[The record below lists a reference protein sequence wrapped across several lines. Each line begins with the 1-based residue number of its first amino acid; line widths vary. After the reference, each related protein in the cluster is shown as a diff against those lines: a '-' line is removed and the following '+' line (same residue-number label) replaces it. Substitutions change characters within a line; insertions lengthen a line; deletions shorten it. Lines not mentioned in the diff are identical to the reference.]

1 MFPLQERPYSHFI
14 DKMRFPVWRALL
26 PVLGGVAMA
35 CFPAPHGLEQN
46 AWFYFALFFAVI
58 LGLIFEPIPSAAIG
72 VIGVALAATLRLVY
86 TPSQIS
92 DPAFDLTRE
101 SIKWALSGF
110 GNAIVWL
117 IFGAFMFAMGYAK
130 TGLGRRIALFLV
142 KRLGKRTL
150 GLGYAITFADLVLA
164 PFTPS
169 NTARSGG
176 TIFPIIQNIPGLYGS
191 EPGETARKIGSYLMW
206 TAFAATC
213 VTSSL
218 FMTSMAPNLLAVD
231 LTRKTVGI
239 EISWMQ
245 WFLGFLPMGAL
256 LVFLLPY
263 IIYKVYP
270 PEIKTSDEVPDWAK
284 QELTKMGRISHKE
297 IILAALVLLALVLW
311 IFGGNRIHP
320 TTVALAVIA
329 LMLITGVITWDD
341 ILGNKPA
348 WNVLVW
354 FATLVTLA
362 SGLNRVGF
370 VSWFATGVA
379 KQLTGISP
387 IVVMVILV
395 ALYFC
400 LHYMFASTTAQVT
413 AILPVILAAGAAIP
427 GMPLM
432 VFALL
437 LCCQTGIMGI
447 ITPYATG
454 PAPIYFGSG
463 YVPRKDF
470 WTLGLVFGAI
480 FLLVLLLIGV
490 PYLTTLYAA

>member
-1 MFPLQERPYSHFI
+1 MFALWEKPFSYSI
-14 DKMRFPVWRALL
+14 DKMKFPVWKVVF
-26 PVLGGVAMA
+26 PVLGGVAIA
-35 CFPAPHGLEQN
+35 CLPSPQGLEHN
-46 AWFYFALFFAVI
+46 AWLYFALFSAVI
-58 LGLIFEPIPSAAIG
+58 IGLIIEPIPSAAIG
-72 VIGVALAATLRLVY
+72 VIGVTLAATFKLVY
-86 TPSQIS
+86 TPPQIS
-92 DPAFDLTRE
+92 DPTFDLTKE

-110 GNAIVWL
+110 GNATVWL

-150 GLGYAITFADLVLA
+150 GLGYAITLADLALA

-206 TAFAATC
+206 TAFTATC
-213 VTSSL
+213 LTSSMFL
-218 FMTSMAPNLLAVD
+218 TSMAPNLLAVD
-231 LTRKTVGI
+231 LTQKTVGI

-245 WFLGFLPMGAL
+245 WFLGFLPMGVL
-256 LVFLLPY
+256 FVFLLPY
-263 IIYKVYP
+263 IIFKVHP
-270 PEIKTSDEVPDWAK
+270 PEIKISEEVPDWAK
-284 QELTKMGRISHKE
+284 QELTKMGKISHKE
-297 IILAALVLLALVLW
+297 IILAALVFLALVLW

-320 TTVALAVIA
+320 TTAALAVIA
-329 LMLITGVITWDD
+329 LMLITRVITWDD
-341 ILGNKPA
+341 ILSNKPA

-362 SGLNRVGF
+362 DGLNRVGF
-370 VSWFATGVA
+370 VSWFAKGVA
-379 KQLTGISP
+379 EQLTGISP
-387 IVVMVILV
+387 IAVMVILA

-400 LHYMFASTTAQVT
+400 IHYMFASITAQVT

-432 VFALL
+432 AFALL
-437 LCCQTGIMGI
+437 LCCQSGIMGI

-454 PAPIYFGSG
+454 PAPIYYGSG
-463 YVPRKDF
+463 YISRKDF

-490 PYLTTLYAA
+490 PYLTTLDTA

>member
-1 MFPLQERPYSHFI
+1 MKYPLWKAVI
-14 DKMRFPVWRALL
+14 PV
-26 PVLGGVAMA
+26 VVGVTIAV
-35 CFPAPHGLEQN
+35 FPAPQGLEQN
-46 AWFYFALFFAVI
+46 AWFYFALFVSVV

-72 VIGVALAATLRLVY
+72 VIGVTLAASFRLVH
-86 TPSQIS
+86 TPLQIS

-110 GNAIVWL
+110 GNTTVWL

-130 TGLGRRIALFLV
+130 SGLGRRIALVLV

-150 GLGYAITFADLVLA
+150 GLGYAITFADLILA

-191 EPGETARKIGSYLMW
+191 EPGDTARKIGSYLMW

-213 VTSSL
+213 LTSSL
-218 FMTSMAPNLLAVD
+218 FLTSMAPNLLAVD
-231 LTRKTVGI
+231 LAQKTVGV

-256 LVFLLPY
+256 LVLLLPY
-263 IIYKVYP
+263 IIYRVYP
-270 PEIKTSDEVPDWAK
+270 PKIRTSVEVPDWAR
-284 QELTKMGRISHKE
+284 QELTKMGKISYKE
-297 IILAALVLLALVLW
+297 ITMAALVFLALVLW
-311 IFGGNRIHP
+311 IFGGNHIHP

-329 LMLITGVITWDD
+329 LMLITRVITWDD
-341 ILGNKPA
+341 ILRNKPA

-362 SGLNRVGF
+362 DGLNRVGF
-370 VSWFATGVA
+370 VTWFAKGVA
-379 KQLTGISP
+379 KQMTGISP

-400 LHYMFASTTAQVT
+400 IHYMFASITAQVT

-427 GMPLM
+427 GMPIM
-432 VFALL
+432 AFTLL
-437 LCCQTGIMGI
+437 LCCQSGIMGI

-454 PAPIYFGSG
+454 PAPIYYGSG
-463 YVPRKDF
+463 YISRKDF

-480 FLLVLLLIGV
+480 FLLALLIIGV
-490 PYLTTLYAA
+490 PYLTALYSA

>member
-1 MFPLQERPYSHFI
+1 VVEKNIKIKMKSVVWKAVLPLLAGI
-14 DKMRFPVWRALL
+14 GIALL
-26 PVLGGVAMA
+26 PS
-35 CFPAPHGLEQN
+35 PQGLDQN
-46 AWFYFALFFAVI
+46 AWFYFALFVSVI

-72 VIGVALAATLRLVY
+72 VIGVTLAATFRLVY
-86 TPSQIS
+86 TPAHIV
-92 DPAFDLTRE
+92 DPTFNLSKE

-110 GNAIVWL
+110 GNATVWL
-117 IFGAFMFAMGYAK
+117 IFGAFMFALGYAK

-142 KRLGKRTL
+142 KKLGKRTL
-150 GLGYAITFADLVLA
+150 GLAYAITFADLALA

-176 TIFPIIQNIPGLYGS
+176 TIFPIIRNIPGLYGS
-191 EPGETARKIGSYLMW
+191 EQGETARKMGSYLMW

-213 VTSSL
+213 LTSSL

-245 WFLGFLPMGAL
+245 WFLGFLPIGAI
-256 LVFLLPY
+256 LVLLLPY

-270 PEIKTSDEVPDWAK
+270 PEIKSSDEVPAWAAR
-284 QELTKMGRISHKE
+284 ELTKMGKVARKE
-297 IILAALVLLALVLW
+297 LLMAALILLALVLW
-311 IFGGNRIHP
+311 IFAGDIVHP

-329 LMLITGVITWDD
+329 LMLITRIITWDD
-341 ILGNKPA
+341 ILSNKSA

-362 SGLNRVGF
+362 DGLNRVGF
-370 VSWFATGVA
+370 VSWFAKGA
-379 KQLTGISP
+379 AESLTGISP
-387 IVVMVILV
+387 ITVMVILL

-400 LHYMFASTTAQVT
+400 IHYMFASITAQVT
-413 AILPVILAAGAAIP
+413 AVLPVILAAGAAVP
-427 GMPLM
+427 GMPIH
-432 VFALL
+432 VFALI
-437 LCCQTGIMGI
+437 LCYQSGIMGI

-463 YVPRKDF
+463 YISRKDF

-480 FLLVLLLIGV
+480 FLLALLISV
-490 PYLTTLYAA
+490 PYLLVIY

>member
-1 MFPLQERPYSHFI
+1 VVEKNIKIKMKSVVWKAVLPLLAGI
-14 DKMRFPVWRALL
+14 GIALL
-26 PVLGGVAMA
+26 PS
-35 CFPAPHGLEQN
+35 PQGLDQN
-46 AWFYFALFFAVI
+46 AWFYFALFVSVI

-72 VIGVALAATLRLVY
+72 VIGVTLAATFRLMY
-86 TPSQIS
+86 TPAHIV
-92 DPAFDLTRE
+92 DPTFNLSKE

-110 GNAIVWL
+110 GNATVWL
-117 IFGAFMFAMGYAK
+117 IFGAFMFALGYAK

-142 KRLGKRTL
+142 KKLGKRTL
-150 GLGYAITFADLVLA
+150 GLAYAITFADLALA

-176 TIFPIIQNIPGLYGS
+176 TIFPIIRNIPGLYGS
-191 EPGETARKIGSYLMW
+191 EQGETARKMGSYLMW

-213 VTSSL
+213 LTSSL

-245 WFLGFLPMGAL
+245 WFLGFLPIGAI
-256 LVFLLPY
+256 LVLLLPY

-270 PEIKTSDEVPDWAK
+270 PEIKSSDEVPAWAAR
-284 QELTKMGRISHKE
+284 ELTKMGKVARKE
-297 IILAALVLLALVLW
+297 LLMAALILLALVLW
-311 IFGGNRIHP
+311 IFAGDIVHP

-329 LMLITGVITWDD
+329 LMLITRIITWDD
-341 ILGNKPA
+341 ILSNKSA

-362 SGLNRVGF
+362 DGLNRVGF
-370 VSWFATGVA
+370 VSWFAKGA
-379 KQLTGISP
+379 AESLTGISP
-387 IVVMVILV
+387 ITVMVILL

-400 LHYMFASTTAQVT
+400 IHYMFASITAQVT
-413 AILPVILAAGAAIP
+413 AVLPVILAAGAAVP
-427 GMPLM
+427 GMPIH
-432 VFALL
+432 VFALI
-437 LCCQTGIMGI
+437 LCYQSGIMGI

-463 YVPRKDF
+463 YISRKDF

-480 FLLVLLLIGV
+480 FLLALLISV
-490 PYLTTLYAA
+490 PYLLVIY